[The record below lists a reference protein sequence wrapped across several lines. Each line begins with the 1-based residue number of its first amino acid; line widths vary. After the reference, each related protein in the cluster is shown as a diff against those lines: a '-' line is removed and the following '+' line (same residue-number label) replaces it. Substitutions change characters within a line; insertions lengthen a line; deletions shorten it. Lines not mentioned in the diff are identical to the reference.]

1 MAVLMEDTSLDAER
15 FLVSQWSQSNPQRV
29 RQQLTGAWNFGCR
42 MAGREV
48 DCLDPFQVT
57 QQVLDALT
65 EAKVSYVVGGSVASS
80 LYGEPRYTQDT
91 DIEVWPDEAQV
102 EQLVGALESDFYVSR
117 EAALD
122 ACRRQASFNLIHFQS
137 QYKIDLFVSRNRPFD
152 RMRAK
157 RRQVPDGFPSNFWVS
172 SAEDMILAKLE
183 APGDRPWRDVL
194 AILAVQQTR
203 LSQEHLRT
211 WAAELGV
218 SDLLER
224 ALEQVRPLQS
234 D

>member
-42 MAGREV
+42 MAGR
-48 DCLDPFQVT
+48 
-57 QQVLDALT
+57 
-65 EAKVSYVVGGSVASS
+65 
-80 LYGEPRYTQDT
+80 
-91 DIEVWPDEAQV
+91 
-102 EQLVGALESDFYVSR
+102 
-117 EAALD
+117 
-122 ACRRQASFNLIHFQS
+122 
-137 QYKIDLFVSRNRPFD
+137 YKIDLFVSRNRPFD

-157 RRQVPDGFPSNFWVS
+157 RRKIPDGFPSNFWVS
-172 SAEDMILAKLE
+172 SAEDMILARLE

-194 AILAVQQTR
+194 VILAAQQAR
-203 LSQEHLRT
+203 LSQEHLLT